1 MKPIN
6 KIFNQIIENAGC
18 SEGNNDHIKPVAREI
33 SKESNPRTGPKHQVS
48 TSDPE
53 LIKNKKLY
61 CQDDSPAKKGSDE
74 KQSSQRNKVNYSL
87 KTAEKSEVDSV
98 SSNIKLLKFR
108 KLAADEVEVGPD
120 VHLEMDQD
128 FLLKG
133 KKLSW
138 RWGGKQ
144 CVKLN
149 TSFKIPDKLLRVA
162 ITKFHNFSETEMETI
177 EDQIHKTE
185 KPKAEMSRVFN
196 HRKGQRYRKA
206 DKIFQFPKTCQ
217 CSFCDFTS

>member
-6 KIFNQIIENAGC
+6 QIFNRIIENAGC

-33 SKESNPRTGPKHQVS
+33 SKESNPRTGPKHHVS

-61 CQDDSPAKKGSDE
+61 CQDDSPSKKGSGE
-74 KQSSQRNKVNYSL
+74 KQSSQRNKVSYSL
-87 KTAEKSEVDSV
+87 KTAEKSTVDSV
-98 SSNIKLLKFR
+98 SSNIKLIKFR
-108 KLAADEVEVGPD
+108 KLAADEVEVGPE

-138 RWGGKQ
+138 RWGGKK
-144 CVKLN
+144 CAKLN
-149 TSFKIPDKLLRVA
+149 TSFKTPDKLLRIA
-162 ITKFHNFSETEMETI
+162 ITKFRNFSETEMETI
-177 EDQIHKTE
+177 EVQIHKTE
-185 KPKAEMSRVFN
+185 KPTSRVFN

-206 DKIFQFPKTCQ
+206 DKIFQFPKKCQ